1 MTENDV
7 FFKSNGYVIYGL
19 AVFESEEMAQKAKAD
34 L

>member
-7 FFKSNGYVIYGL
+7 FFKGPGKVIYGL
-19 AVFESEEMAQKAKAD
+19 AIFESQEMAQKAKAD